1 MWKFLKSRGPGAIV
15 TAAFI
20 GPGTLTV
27 CTIAGVEFG
36 YELLWAL
43 VISIFAT
50 IVLQE
55 MAARLGLVTQ
65 KGLTTAIRQEI
76 NNPVF
81 KTAALILIVSAI
93 VIGNTAYEAGNISG
107 SALGLGTL
115 LGNDGAVSVFDVN
128 FNLLSLVVGTIAFAL
143 LFIGNYKIIQ
153 KLLTI
158 LVVIMSATFLI
169 TAILSKPDFV
179 LILKG
184 MLVPNLDKEKL
195 LTAMAL
201 VGTTVVPYNLFL
213 HAALISQRWKS
224 HKDLAEVRIDTYFAI
239 ICGGIVSIAIVIC
252 GAQVQGQSVTN
263 AAGLA
268 LGLEPVLG
276 SYAKYFM
283 AIGLFAAGITSAIT
297 APLAAAYVACGCM
310 NWSTEMKSLKFRL
323 VWIFVL
329 AVGMIV
335 SSMSISL
342 IDIIRFAQIANG
354 VLLPVIA
361 IFLVWIMNK
370 KNVLG
375 DYVNSTKQNIL
386 AALIIFFT
394 LFLGIKSIVNVWVK
408 IFA

>member
-1 MWKFLKSRGPGAIV
+1 MWKFLKNRGPGAIV

-43 VISIFAT
+43 IVSIFAT

-55 MAARLGLVTQ
+55 MAARLGLVSQ
-65 KGLTTAIRQEI
+65 KGLTTVIRQEI
-76 NNPVF
+76 THPIF
-81 KTAALILIVSAI
+81 KVAALLLIVSAI

-115 LGNDGAVSVFDVN
+115 LDKNGVVGAFGIN
-128 FNLLSLVVGTIAFAL
+128 INLLSIIVGTIAFVL
-143 LFIGNYKIIQ
+143 LFVGSYKVIQ

-169 TAILSKPDFV
+169 TAILSKPDIV

-184 MLVPNLDKEKL
+184 MLIPNLDKGKL

-213 HAALISQRWKS
+213 HAALISQRWNTPS
-224 HKDLAEVRIDTYFAI
+224 DLAEVRLDTYFAI

-310 NWSTEMKSLKFRL
+310 NWSTEMKSTKFRL
-323 VWIFVL
+323 VWAFVL
-329 AVGMIV
+329 GVGIIV

-354 VLLPVIA
+354 ILLPVIA

-370 KNVLG
+370 QNVLG
-375 DYVNSTKQNIL
+375 DFVNSKKQNTL
-386 AALIIFFT
+386 ATLIILFT